1 MKVMGIKAS
10 SADVRYAV
18 LEKSGSGN
26 IIFCNHNE
34 NRLLFPKALTTDSKK
49 LAWFFNEFD
58 RLMAIH
64 KVCKVVIKLPE
75 SGRMETNASRFSH
88 YLDAMMLFGA
98 ERHNPPITS
107 LGVQYRMLHTR
118 SADVCNFVRSKGI
131 PETPSYWNT
140 AMGDAI
146 AAALFGLE

>member
-10 SADVRYAV
+10 SAEVRYAV
-18 LEKSGSGN
+18 LEKSGNGN
-26 IIFCNHNE
+26 VTFCNQDD
-34 NRLLFPKALTTDSKK
+34 NRLLFPKALMTDSKK

-64 KVCKVVIKLPE
+64 KVCKVIIKLPE

-88 YLDAMMLFGA
+88 YLDAMMLLWA
-98 ERHNPPITS
+98 EKHDSPITC

-118 SADVCNFVRSKGI
+118 SAEVCAFVRSKGI
-131 PETPSYWNT
+131 PETPHYWNV
-140 AMGDAI
+140 AIGDAI
-146 AAALFGLE
+146 ASALYGLE